1 MDRWAKAGY
10 GSRGDLRGLPC
21 WTVFIRNGEGITQ
34 SRPMR
39 LAPLMRPAPA
49 SWRMR
54 AGVTSSAM
62 AACAAVTSFTACHAG
77 VRLRS
82 GLAGTLCGIC
92 SGRTALGYAR
102 CSCRWPSAAQGWRKA
117 LSLSGTWSNPF
128 ARFVLVTDREAVRR
142 RFARSPAGAIHS
154 QSGRTARIAVR
165 RRS

>member
-117 LSLSGTWSNPF
+117 LSLSGTWSNLLCSVCPGYRLGSRPPEICTVSGGRNHHT
-128 ARFVLVTDREAVRR
+128 ASGHVLRYL
-142 RFARSPAGAIHS
+142 S
-154 QSGRTARIAVR
+154 
-165 RRS
+165 